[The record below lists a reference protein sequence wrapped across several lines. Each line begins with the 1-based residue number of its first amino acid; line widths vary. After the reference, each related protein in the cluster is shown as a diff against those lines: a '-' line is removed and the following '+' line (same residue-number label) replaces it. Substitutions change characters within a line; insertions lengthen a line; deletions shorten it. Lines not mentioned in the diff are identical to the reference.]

1 MRTKIMSKQEL
12 LLVVP
17 LGLVFFIALFLNFS
31 PEKSAQD
38 SPVLVVEDV
47 AAASNQEQTSLGLPA
62 RLKISAIGV
71 DSVVVPVGLT
81 SDGAMDVPKDPAEVA
96 WYSLGSRPGEIGSA
110 VIAGHYDWIK
120 NIPAVFND
128 LDQLSQGDKIFV
140 EDESGVTSTFIVRD
154 IRIYDK
160 DQDASDVFV
169 SADDQSHLNL
179 ITCAGS
185 WNMEE
190 EIYSDRL
197 IVFADKE
204 S

>member
-1 MRTKIMSKQEL
+1 MSKQEL